1 MTELIGRD
9 VTKTFGGLTAV
20 DHVDIEVGDGDIVG
34 LIGSNGA
41 GKSTLFN
48 CITGALQVD
57 EGTIEFNGTDITG
70 TKENVIAQRGI
81 VRVFQEV
88 RVYEGM
94 TARENLLASVDHGS
108 ESTFDLF
115 RPYPDAVTE
124 RADELLDRVGIP
136 SEGDTLAADLNYGH
150 RKLLELAMALMTDAE
165 LLLLDEPAAGLNPTT
180 RTELRTLLGEINEEK
195 TLLVVEHNMDFV
207 MNICD
212 RIYVLNN
219 GELLAEGQPEAIQND
234 ERVQQA
240 YLGGGDE

>member
-1 MTELIGRD
+1 MTELIGRNL
-9 VTKTFGGLTAV
+9 TKTFGGLTAV
-20 DHVDIEVGDGDIVG
+20 DDVDIEVGDGDVVG

-48 CITGALQVD
+48 CITGALPVD
-57 EGTIEFNGTDITG
+57 EGIIEFNGTDITG
-70 TKENVIAQRGI
+70 TKEHEIAQRGI

-94 TARENLLASVDHGS
+94 TVRENLLASVDHGS

-136 SEGDTLAADLNYGH
+136 VADDTLAADLNYGH

-180 RTELRTLLGEINEEK
+180 RAELRTLLGEINEEK

-219 GELLAEGQPEAIQND
+219 GELLAEGEPEAIQND